1 MKESVKNLYRKTLE
15 STERLPQN
23 LELTK
28 TRIAEIYAIVRKSS
42 IYKDI
47 KWTSEQ
53 QEEFDTFWIENYGKK
68 ISNRWHKLYQAMSGE
83 FRVDYIPEM
92 LYTTRIEPMM
102 NDRAYAVALEDK
114 SILETIC
121 NNCDCVLPETFFV
134 RSAGQYYD
142 SSRFPISEEQAY
154 NRLAKAGQIVLKPT
168 IGSNS
173 GRGIEF
179 LDISNEVG
187 FREKSVITTSGNDFI
202 AQKRII
208 PHPVFAGLNDT
219 SINTIRLITY
229 ICNDEM
235 HHAPIALRIGRDN
248 SNVDN
253 IHAGGLVIGV
263 EDNGQLLSAAYE
275 LGYGDRSIKY
285 TQHPD
290 TGNCFKDVVLPKME
304 DIIHAGYQM
313 HGKFPHIGIISWDF
327 TVDQDENAV
336 LVEANIM
343 GQSVWFPQIVHG
355 KGIFGEQTKRILHSL
370 RSKGDKV

>member
-1 MKESVKNLYRKTLE
+1 MKSSLKTIYNGVIRIAE
-15 STERLPQN
+15 KTPGTIETE
-23 LELTK
+23 K

-53 QEEFDTFWIENYGKK
+53 QKEFDAFWIENYGRK

-121 NNCDCVLPETFFV
+121 RNCGCVLPETFFV
-134 RSAGQYYD
+134 RSAEQYFD
-142 SSRFPISEEQAY
+142 SDRHPISEAQAY
-154 NRLAKAGQIVLKPT
+154 DKLAEAGQIVLKPT

-187 FREKSVITTSGNDFI
+187 FREKSIIASMGDDFI

-208 PHPVFAGLNDT
+208 PHTVFAGLNNT

-263 EDNGQLLSAAYE
+263 EDNGQLLSEAYE

-290 TGNCFKDVVLPKME
+290 TGIYFADVVLPKVE
-304 DIIHAGYQM
+304 EVIHAGYQM

-327 TVDQDENAV
+327 TIDQDENAV